1 MGELWYMWFFRDVS
15 VFFSQNVDNLA
26 KGRKMENPY
35 YQLAGQ
41 KKRIEKTKFFKELFS
56 SEDEIQDQLNDEV
69 FRNIFLM
76 LLKRFPVTSK
86 LVGDKNF
93 ALLAFEYF
101 KVNPVQSVSIDD
113 YGRSLPTFLLNLNQM
128 QEFGFLP
135 YLAML
140 DWFWVMDKDSHKRI
154 LLPQGTLKSWSGL
167 FKDQDDRVSIE
178 INPYEEEVIAVE
190 KRGKEYF
197 IKTIVN
203 E

>member
-1 MGELWYMWFFRDVS
+1 
-15 VFFSQNVDNLA
+15 
-26 KGRKMENPY
+26 MENPY
-35 YQLAGQ
+35 YQIAGQ
-41 KKRIEKTKFFKELFS
+41 KKRIEKAKFFKELLS

-93 ALLAFEYF
+93 ALLVYEYF
-101 KVNPVQSVSIDD
+101 KVNPVQSNSIEC
-113 YGRSLPTFLLNLNQM
+113 YGKSLPTFLLNLNQM
-128 QEFGFLP
+128 DEFGFLP

-140 DWFWVMDKDSHKRI
+140 DWFWIMEKDTQKRI
-154 LLPQGTLKSWSGL
+154 LLPEGTLKSWSGL
-167 FKDQDDRVSIE
+167 FKDQDNISIE

-197 IKTIVN
+197 IRTIVN